1 MSDLTIDLTLLKTH
15 CRISGTKFDDNLRHL
30 VQVGFL
36 LVANVL
42 DRTIYATQE
51 DQAAANDGNGDPDG
65 IVVNKDIEQAVMDYV
80 DFAFYKKEIAQS
92 SEKKLPNYIYNLI
105 RSYRKMGV

>member
-1 MSDLTIDLTLLKTH
+1 MSDLTIDMQLLKAH
-15 CRISGTKFDDNLRHL
+15 CRISGGRFDDLLKQYMAAGFVL
-30 VQVGFL
+30 VSD
-36 LVANVL
+36 AL
-42 DRTIYATQE
+42 DRVIYATAE
-51 DQAAANDGNGDPDG
+51 DKAAANDGSGDPDG
-65 IVVNKDIEQAVMDYV
+65 IIVNADIVQAVMDYV

>member
-1 MSDLTIDLTLLKTH
+1 MSDLTIDLNLLKTH
-15 CRISGTKFDDNLRHL
+15 CRISGGKFDDLL
-30 VQVGFL
+30 TQYMAAGFL
-36 LVANVL
+36 LVSDAL
-42 DRTIYATQE
+42 DRVIYATDA
-51 DQAAANDGNGDPDG
+51 DQAAANDGSGDPDG
-65 IVVNKDIEQAVMDYV
+65 IIVNKDIEQAVMDYV